1 MEKKDIMNSRK
12 AVIIF
17 IMLSVVLL
25 IGIGLLPKSSPTAA
39 PTLSPAVAP
48 ATSNS

>member
-1 MEKKDIMNSRK
+1 MMNEKK

-25 IGIGLLPKSSPTAA
+25 IGIGLLPTSPVLVPASATVTVTTAQ
-39 PTLSPAVAP
+39 
-48 ATSNS
+48 

>member
-1 MEKKDIMNSRK
+1 MNDRK

-25 IGIGLLPKSSPTAA
+25 IGISLLPKSPIPAA
-39 PTLSPAVAP
+39 ASAIVTTVQ
-48 ATSNS
+48 

>member
-1 MEKKDIMNSRK
+1 MNDSK

-25 IGIGLLPKSSPTAA
+25 IGIGLLPKSSVPAASATVITAQ
-39 PTLSPAVAP
+39 
-48 ATSNS
+48 

>member
-1 MEKKDIMNSRK
+1 MNDSK

-25 IGIGLLPKSSPTAA
+25 LGISLLPKSSVPAAVITAQ
-39 PTLSPAVAP
+39 
-48 ATSNS
+48 

>member
-1 MEKKDIMNSRK
+1 MNDNK

-25 IGIGLLPKSSPTAA
+25 LGISLLPKSPIPLLVPESVTVTTAQ
-39 PTLSPAVAP
+39 
-48 ATSNS
+48 